1 MKVATPEK
9 ICEGLGF
16 HRDYI
21 DFAHLRNTS
30 IHFGVNE
37 SHQIAEHVKGFNS
50 SKVLIVTDNGIL
62 EAGHLDPVVNSLNE
76 SEINYEIYTNVK
88 ENPST
93 DDVDECVDFAK
104 NKSIDLIIGLGGGS
118 SLDTA
123 KGVNFILTNG
133 GTMHDYRGVGKAT
146 REMLPFIAIPTTAG
160 TGSECQ
166 SFAIISDS
174 KSHEKM
180 ACGDLKA
187 AARIAILDPA
197 LTTSQPRRI
206 SAHTGIDAI
215 SHAVETLV
223 TKKRTDDSIQYSRLA
238 FSLLNRSFE
247 KIVNDPNDLDAR
259 SDMLLGAAYAG
270 TAIECSMLGSAH
282 ASANPL
288 TAKFSIPHGAAVG
301 LMLPH
306 VIKYNSSIEEI
317 SELYNSLSEESLS
330 DRITRLLKIS
340 NIPSKLGDY
349 GIKKESFKDL
359 ANEASGQ
366 WTGNFNPKQ
375 TDHADFMNLY
385 ESAL

>member
-1 MKVATPEK
+1 MNEAIPDK

-16 HRDYI
+16 HKDYI
-21 DFAHLRNTS
+21 DFSHLNNTNV
-30 IHFGVNE
+30 HFGVNA
-37 SHQIAEHVKGFNS
+37 SHGIGEHLKEFKS

-62 EAGHLDPVVNSLNE
+62 NAGHLKPVIDSLKSYDISFE
-76 SEINYEIYTNVK
+76 LYSSVK

-93 DDVDECVDFAK
+93 DDVNDCADFAK

-133 GTMHDYRGVGKAT
+133 GVMHDYRGVGKAT
-146 REMLPFIAIPTTAG
+146 QEMLPFIAIPTTAG

-174 KSHEKM
+174 ITHEKM

-187 AARIAILDPA
+187 AAKLAILDPS
-197 LTTSQPRRI
+197 LTASQPNHI

-215 SHAVETLV
+215 SHALETLV
-223 TKKRTDDSIQYSRLA
+223 TNKRSKHSMQYSKLA
-238 FSLLNRSFE
+238 FALLNRSFE
-247 KIVNDPNDLDAR
+247 KVIHEPTNIIAR

-270 TAIECSMLGSAH
+270 TAIECSMLGAAH

-288 TAKFSIPHGAAVG
+288 TAHFAIPHGAAVG

-306 VIKYNSSIEEI
+306 VIEFNSSIREI
-317 SELYNSLSEESLS
+317 HDLYRSLSEEYLA
-330 DRITRLLKIS
+330 DRIINLLNISKI
-340 NIPSKLGDY
+340 PTKLSDY
-349 GIKKESFKDL
+349 GIKNDHFMEL
-359 ANEASGQ
+359 ANEAAIQ
-366 WTGNFNPKQ
+366 WTGNFNPRA
-375 TDHADFMNLY
+375 TDVTDFISLY

>member
-1 MKVATPEK
+1 MKGATPEK

-16 HRDYI
+16 HRAYI
-21 DFAHLRNTS
+21 DFAHLRTTS

-174 KSHEKM
+174 TSHEKM

-187 AARIAILDPA
+187 AARIAILDPT

-317 SELYNSLSEESLS
+317 SELYHSLSEESLS
-330 DRITRLLKIS
+330 DRITSLLKVS

>member
-1 MKVATPEK
+1 MKEATPEK

-21 DFAHLRNTS
+21 DFAHLRNTN
-30 IHFGVNE
+30 IHFGVNK
-37 SHQIAEHVKGFNS
+37 SHRIGEYVKDFNS

-93 DDVDECVDFAK
+93 DDVDECVEFAK

-174 KSHEKM
+174 TSHEKM

-206 SAHTGIDAI
+206 SANTGIDAI

-306 VIKYNSSIEEI
+306 VIKYNSSLEEI
-317 SELYNSLSEESLS
+317 SELYHSLSEESLS
-330 DRITRLLKIS
+330 DRITSLLKIS
-340 NIPSKLGDY
+340 NIPSTLGDY

-375 TDHADFMNLY
+375 TDHADFINLY
-385 ESAL
+385 ESAS

>member
-1 MKVATPEK
+1 MIEATPET
-9 ICEGLGF
+9 ICEDLGF
-16 HRDYI
+16 HKEHI
-21 DFAHLRNTS
+21 DFTHLRNTS

-37 SHQIAEHVKGFNS
+37 SHHIGDHVKYFNS

-62 EAGHLDPVVNSLNE
+62 EAGHLDPVVNSLNN
-76 SEINYEIYTNVK
+76 SKINYEIFTNVK

-123 KGVNFILTNG
+123 KGVNFIITNG

-174 KSHEKM
+174 TSHEKM

-238 FSLLNRSFE
+238 FSLLNRSYE
-247 KIVNDPNDLDAR
+247 KMVNDPNDLLAR

-306 VIKYNSSIEEI
+306 VIKYNSYIEEI
-317 SELYNSLSEESLS
+317 SKLYDSLSEKSLS
-330 DRITRLLKIS
+330 NRITSLLKIS

-349 GIKKESFKDL
+349 GIKNENFKDL
-359 ANEASGQ
+359 ANKASGQ
-366 WTGNFNPKQ
+366 WTGNFNPRQ

>member
-21 DFAHLRNTS
+21 DFAHLRKTR

-317 SELYNSLSEESLS
+317 SELYHSLSEDSLS
-330 DRITRLLKIS
+330 DRITSLLKIS

>member
-21 DFAHLRNTS
+21 YFAHLRNTS

-37 SHQIAEHVKGFNS
+37 SHHIGNHVKYFDS

-62 EAGHLDPVVNSLNE
+62 EAGHIDSVVNSLNN

-174 KSHEKM
+174 TSHEKM

-197 LTTSQPRRI
+197 LTTSQPRHI
-206 SAHTGIDAI
+206 SAQTGIDAI

-317 SELYNSLSEESLS
+317 SELYDSLSEKSLS
-330 DRITRLLKIS
+330 DRITSLLKIS
-340 NIPSKLGDY
+340 NIPSKLSDY
-349 GIKKESFKDL
+349 GIKNESFKDL
-359 ANEASGQ
+359 ANEASCQ
-366 WTGNFNPKQ
+366 WTGNFNPRQ

>member
-37 SHQIAEHVKGFNS
+37 SHQIGEHVKGFNS

-62 EAGHLDPVVNSLNE
+62 DAGHLDPVVNSLNE

-174 KSHEKM
+174 TSHEKM

>member
-1 MKVATPEK
+1 MIEATPET
-9 ICEGLGF
+9 ICEDLGF
-16 HRDYI
+16 HKEYI

-37 SHQIAEHVKGFNS
+37 SHHIGNHVKYFDS

-62 EAGHLDPVVNSLNE
+62 QAGHIDPVVNSLNN

-174 KSHEKM
+174 TSHEKM

-317 SELYNSLSEESLS
+317 SELYDSLSEKSLS
-330 DRITRLLKIS
+330 DRITSLLKIS

-349 GIKKESFKDL
+349 GIKNESFKDL

-366 WTGNFNPKQ
+366 WTGNFNPRQ

-385 ESAL
+385 ENAL

>member
-1 MKVATPEK
+1 MNEATPKK
-9 ICEGLGF
+9 ICENLGF

-21 DFAHLRNTS
+21 DFTHLSNTI

-37 SHQIAEHVKGFNS
+37 SHKIVEHIKDFNA
-50 SKVLIVTDNGIL
+50 SKVLIVTDNGIID
-62 EAGHLDPVVNSLNE
+62 AGHLDPVVNSLKNC
-76 SEINYEIYTNVK
+76 EINYEIYSNVK

-174 KSHEKM
+174 TTHEKM

-187 AARIAILDPA
+187 AARIAILDPS
-197 LTTSQPRRI
+197 LTTSQPSHI

-223 TKKRTDDSIQYSRLA
+223 TKKRTEDSIQYSKLA
-238 FSLLNRSFE
+238 FALLNRSFE
-247 KIVNDPNDLDAR
+247 
-259 SDMLLGAAYAG
+259 
-270 TAIECSMLGSAH
+270 
-282 ASANPL
+282 
-288 TAKFSIPHGAAVG
+288 
-301 LMLPH
+301 
-306 VIKYNSSIEEI
+306 
-317 SELYNSLSEESLS
+317 
-330 DRITRLLKIS
+330 
-340 NIPSKLGDY
+340 
-349 GIKKESFKDL
+349 
-359 ANEASGQ
+359 
-366 WTGNFNPKQ
+366 
-375 TDHADFMNLY
+375 
-385 ESAL
+385 

>member
-1 MKVATPEK
+1 
-9 ICEGLGF
+9 
-16 HRDYI
+16 
-21 DFAHLRNTS
+21 LRNTS

-133 GTMHDYRGVGKAT
+133 GSMHDYRGVGKAT

-174 KSHEKM
+174 TSHEKM

>member
-1 MKVATPEK
+1 MIEATPET
-9 ICEGLGF
+9 ICEDLGF
-16 HRDYI
+16 HKEYI

-37 SHQIAEHVKGFNS
+37 SHHIGNHVKYFDS

-62 EAGHLDPVVNSLNE
+62 EAGHIDPVVNSLNN

-174 KSHEKM
+174 ISHEKM

-197 LTTSQPRRI
+197 LTTSQPRHI
-206 SAHTGIDAI
+206 SAQTGIDAI

-238 FSLLNRSFE
+238 FSLLNRSYE
-247 KIVNDPNDLDAR
+247 KMVNDPNDLRAR

-317 SELYNSLSEESLS
+317 SELYDSLSEKSLS
-330 DRITRLLKIS
+330 DRITSLLKIS

-349 GIKKESFKDL
+349 GIKNESFKDL
-359 ANEASGQ
+359 ANEASCQ
-366 WTGNFNPKQ
+366 WTGNFNPRQ

>member
-1 MKVATPEK
+1 MNEATPET
-9 ICEGLGF
+9 ICENLGF

-21 DFAHLRNTS
+21 DFTHLSNTI

-37 SHQIAEHVKGFNS
+37 SHKIGDHIKDFNT
-50 SKVLIVTDNGIL
+50 SKVLIVTDNGIIG
-62 EAGHLDPVVNSLNE
+62 AGHLDPVVNSLKNC
-76 SEINYEIYTNVK
+76 EINYEIYSNVK

-174 KSHEKM
+174 TTHEKM

-187 AARIAILDPA
+187 AARIAILDPS
-197 LTTSQPRRI
+197 LTTSQPSHI

-223 TKKRTDDSIQYSRLA
+223 TKKRTEDSIQYSKLA
-238 FSLLNRSFE
+238 FALLNRSFE
-247 KIVNDPNDLDAR
+247 KIINNPTDLDAR

-288 TAKFSIPHGAAVG
+288 TANFSVPHGAAVG

-306 VIKYNSSIEEI
+306 VIKFNSSIQEI
-317 SELYNSLSEESLS
+317 SELYNSLSDECLS
-330 DRITRLLKIS
+330 DRITNFLKIS
-340 NIPSKLGDY
+340 NIPSKLKDY
-349 GIKKESFKDL
+349 GIKNENFKGL
-359 ANEASGQ
+359 ANEATHQ
-366 WTGNFNPKQ
+366 WTGNFNPKP
-375 TDHADFMNLY
+375 TDFDDFISLY
-385 ESAL
+385 ECAL

>member
-1 MKVATPEK
+1 MNEATPET
-9 ICEGLGF
+9 ICENLGF

-21 DFAHLRNTS
+21 DFTHLSNTI

-37 SHQIAEHVKGFNS
+37 SHKIGEHIKDFNT
-50 SKVLIVTDNGIL
+50 SKVLIVTDNGIIG
-62 EAGHLDPVVNSLNE
+62 AGHLDPVVNSLKNC
-76 SEINYEIYTNVK
+76 EINYEIYTNVK

-174 KSHEKM
+174 TSHEKM

-187 AARIAILDPA
+187 AARIAILDPT

-317 SELYNSLSEESLS
+317 SELYHSLSEESLS
-330 DRITRLLKIS
+330 DRITSLLKVS

>member
-1 MKVATPEK
+1 MIEATPET
-9 ICEGLGF
+9 ICEDLGF
-16 HRDYI
+16 HKDYI

-37 SHQIAEHVKGFNS
+37 SHHIGNHVKYFDS

-62 EAGHLDPVVNSLNE
+62 EAGHIDPVVNSLNN
-76 SEINYEIYTNVK
+76 SEINYEIYKNVK

-174 KSHEKM
+174 TSHEKM

-317 SELYNSLSEESLS
+317 SELYDSLSEKSLS
-330 DRITRLLKIS
+330 DRITSLLKIS

-349 GIKKESFKDL
+349 GIKNESFKDL
-359 ANEASGQ
+359 ANEASCQ
-366 WTGNFNPKQ
+366 WTGNFNPRQ

>member
-1 MKVATPEK
+1 MKEATPEK

-21 DFAHLRNTS
+21 DFAHLRNTN
-30 IHFGVNE
+30 IHFGVNK
-37 SHQIAEHVKGFNS
+37 SHRIGEYVKDFNS

-93 DDVDECVDFAK
+93 DDVDECVEFAK

-174 KSHEKM
+174 ISHEKM
-180 ACGDLKA
+180 ACGDFKA

-197 LTTSQPRRI
+197 LTTSQPRHI

-238 FSLLNRSFE
+238 FSLLNRSYE
-247 KIVNDPNDLDAR
+247 KMVNDPNDLLAR

-317 SELYNSLSEESLS
+317 SELYHSLSEKSLS
-330 DRITRLLKIS
+330 NRITSLLKIS

-349 GIKKESFKDL
+349 GIKNESFKDL

-366 WTGNFNPKQ
+366 WTGNFNPRQ

>member
-21 DFAHLRNTS
+21 DFTHLSNTI

-37 SHQIAEHVKGFNS
+37 SHKIGEHIKDFNT

-174 KSHEKM
+174 TSHEKM

-187 AARIAILDPA
+187 AARIAILDPT

-223 TKKRTDDSIQYSRLA
+223 TKKRTNDSIQYSRLA

-330 DRITRLLKIS
+330 DRITSLLKVS

-385 ESAL
+385 DSAL